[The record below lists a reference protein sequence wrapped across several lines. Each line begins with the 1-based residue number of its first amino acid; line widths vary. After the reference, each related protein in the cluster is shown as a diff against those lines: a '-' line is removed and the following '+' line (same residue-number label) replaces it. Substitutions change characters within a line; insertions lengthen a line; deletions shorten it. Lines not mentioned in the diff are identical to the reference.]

1 MRSLTL
7 TGGKMSAPFGRSTRC
22 LSARSP
28 VGLLSQLRR
37 NHPVRC
43 PLGERRLSQAR
54 PALYCACVSTG
65 GQRGPL
71 EGLTV
76 LDLTRVLAGPFATMI
91 LGDLGAQVI
100 KVERPGAGDDTRT
113 WGPPFVG
120 AESAYFLSVNRN
132 KKLAA
137 VCDVLV
143 ENFLPGK
150 LPRLG
155 LGYEQLCAVNPG
167 LVYCS
172 ISGYGQTGPRAQS
185 PGYDSIASAV
195 SGMMH
200 ITGSEDG
207 EPVRPGVAMT
217 DLATGLY
224 AHGAVMAALLQ
235 RHKTGRGVHIDCNLL
250 SSQVSCLT
258 HIAANYLNGGQEAR
272 RWGTAHESIVPYQG
286 FSTKDGHL
294 VVAAATDQQFVRVC
308 NVLKLNELTNKP
320 EYKSNKLRVQNRREL
335 LHTLSQRFLQ
345 EKTADWLREFEGS
358 GVPVGPI
365 NNIQEVFSDPQVV
378 EQEVVTSLLYSSKS
392 AVLIEEHYSSLRSAG
407 IQAAALRNT
416 SSAATRRL
424 LTSHVQRSFDGRGQ
438 TESSRFRSSRPP
450 SPLDVP
456 VTPCSSSSHG
466 GCLAA
471 LTDATAGFK
480 ESEEEG
486 EEQRETSGA
495 KRSLSITPTLV
506 LTNK

>member
-54 PALYCACVSTG
+54 PG

-132 KKLAA
+132 KKSISVDLKHPRGVGVIQELAA

-250 SSQVSCLT
+250 SSQ
-258 HIAANYLNGGQEAR
+258 
-272 RWGTAHESIVPYQG
+272 G

-365 NNIQEVFSDPQVV
+365 NNIQEVFSDPQVKHNGLI
-378 EQEVVTSLLYSSKS
+378 QEM
-392 AVLIEEHYSSLRSAG
+392 EH
-407 IQAAALRNT
+407 
-416 SSAATRRL
+416 
-424 LTSHVQRSFDGRGQ
+424 
-438 TESSRFRSSRPP
+438 P
-450 SPLDVP
+450 
-456 VTPCSSSSHG
+456 
-466 GCLAA
+466 
-471 LTDATAGFK
+471 TAGQITVPGPAVRFSSFAHDK
-480 ESEEEG
+480 ATPPPLIGQHTVQVLRHTLSYSDDVINALLESKAVTQNEV
-486 EEQRETSGA
+486 S
-495 KRSLSITPTLV
+495 
-506 LTNK
+506 

>member
-132 KKLAA
+132 KKSISVDLKHPRGVGVIQELAA

-272 RWGTAHESIVPYQG
+272 RWGTAHESIVPYQ
-286 FSTKDGHL
+286 
-294 VVAAATDQQFVRVC
+294 
-308 NVLKLNELTNKP
+308 VLKLNELTNKP

-365 NNIQEVFSDPQVV
+365 NNIQEVFSDPQVKHNGLI
-378 EQEVVTSLLYSSKS
+378 QEM
-392 AVLIEEHYSSLRSAG
+392 EH
-407 IQAAALRNT
+407 
-416 SSAATRRL
+416 
-424 LTSHVQRSFDGRGQ
+424 
-438 TESSRFRSSRPP
+438 P
-450 SPLDVP
+450 
-456 VTPCSSSSHG
+456 
-466 GCLAA
+466 
-471 LTDATAGFK
+471 TAGQITVPGPAVRFSSFAHDK
-480 ESEEEG
+480 ATPPPLIGQHTVQVLRHTLSYSDDVINALLESKAVTQNEV
-486 EEQRETSGA
+486 S
-495 KRSLSITPTLV
+495 
-506 LTNK
+506 

>member
-132 KKLAA
+132 KKSISVDLKHPRGVGVIQELAA

-250 SSQVSCLT
+250 SSQ
-258 HIAANYLNGGQEAR
+258 
-272 RWGTAHESIVPYQG
+272 G

-294 VVAAATDQQFVRVC
+294 VVAAATDQQFVR
-308 NVLKLNELTNKP
+308 VLKLNELTNKP

>member
-1 MRSLTL
+1 MAA
-7 TGGKMSAPFGRSTRC
+7 MCGRSILRRKTSSLYIDVWTTRC

-28 VGLLSQLRR
+28 VSFPSQLRR

-43 PLGERRLSQAR
+43 PMGERRLSQAQ
-54 PALYCACVSTG
+54 AG
-65 GQRGPL
+65 GPRRPL

-76 LDLTRVLAGPFATMI
+76 LDLTRVLAGPFATML

-100 KVERPGAGDDTRT
+100 KVERPGAGDDTRA

-132 KKLAA
+132 KKSISVDLKHPRGVAIIQELAA

-155 LGYEQLCAVNPG
+155 LGYEQLCEVNPG

-172 ISGYGQTGPRAQS
+172 ISGYGQTGPQAQS

-286 FSTKDGHL
+286 FTTKDGHI
-294 VVAAATDQQFVRVC
+294 VVAAANDQQFVSVC
-308 NVLKLNELTNKP
+308 NVLKLKHLTNQP

-335 LHTLSQRFLQ
+335 LRTLSQRFLQ
-345 EKTADWLREFEGS
+345 EKTADWLRKFQGS

-365 NNIQEVFSDPQVV
+365 NNIQEVFSAPQVKHNGLI
-378 EQEVVTSLLYSSKS
+378 QEMEHPTAGQVTVPGQCTHAQTDTRHSIHPLACSPLSPLASIRLKQQRLVQQF
-392 AVLIEEHYSSLRSAG
+392 A
-407 IQAAALRNT
+407 
-416 SSAATRRL
+416 SAASLMTGRRPL
-424 LTSHVQRSFDGRGQ
+424 L
-438 TESSRFRSSRPP
+438 
-450 SPLDVP
+450 
-456 VTPCSSSSHG
+456 
-466 GCLAA
+466 
-471 LTDATAGFK
+471 
-480 ESEEEG
+480 
-486 EEQRETSGA
+486 
-495 KRSLSITPTLV
+495 
-506 LTNK
+506 

>member
-132 KKLAA
+132 KKSISVDLKHPRGVGVIQELAA

-250 SSQVSCLT
+250 SS
-258 HIAANYLNGGQEAR
+258 
-272 RWGTAHESIVPYQG
+272 QG